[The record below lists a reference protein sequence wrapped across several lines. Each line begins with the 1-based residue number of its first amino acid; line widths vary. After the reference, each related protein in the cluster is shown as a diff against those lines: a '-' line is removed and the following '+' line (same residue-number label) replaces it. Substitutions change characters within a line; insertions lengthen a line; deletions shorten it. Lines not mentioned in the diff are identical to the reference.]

1 MITRPM
7 LVLSSCVALASC
19 SETAAGP
26 RIGEAEAT
34 PTVDVAVIGNSG
46 TSDVAAHVVP
56 LSATARATR
65 AATGAI
71 ASGHADVVV
80 EVSSA
85 LTIASKYSFVAIS
98 TRPSA
103 SAPFAAKGELQGT
116 IIRTTG
122 TTTVTEQVHADIDCM
137 NFISVFGFGDIVAI
151 SGRLKKL
158 TRDGEP
164 VPVTAGMQVVFSVRD
179 NGEGGDSP
187 PDLAS
192 FIAPIIEA
200 RPLCQIFF
208 VILEPNQ
215 RGNIQVRQSAN

>member
-7 LVLSSCVALASC
+7 LLLGSCVALASC
-19 SETAAGP
+19 SETPAGP
-26 RIGEAEAT
+26 HVGRAE
-34 PTVDVAVIGNSG
+34 PTSAVHIAAIGNG
-46 TSDVAAHVVP
+46 GASDVPAHVVA
-56 LSATARATR
+56 LSPTARTAR

-71 ASGHADVVV
+71 ASGHADARF
-80 EVSSA
+80 E
-85 LTIASKYSFVAIS
+85 LTIASTYSFVAIS

-103 SAPFAAKGELQGT
+103 TAPFAAKGELQGT

-122 TTTVTEQVHADIDCM
+122 TTTVTDQVHADIDCM
-137 NFISVFGFGDIVAI
+137 NFITVFGFGDIVAI

-158 TRDGEP
+158 TRDGQP

-179 NGEGGDSP
+179 NGEGRDSP

-192 FIAPIIEA
+192 VIAPIIEA

-208 VILEPNQ
+208 VLMEPNR
-215 RGNIQVRQSAN
+215 RGNIQVRQGEN